1 MYDMHVNI
9 VSLISPK
16 GGTGKSS
23 LATAL
28 AAAAASEDP
37 AALYDL
43 DPQGTSHRWW
53 HVHRARSPS
62 PPPGID
68 LAVHRV
74 EPGGVLDRL
83 RADAAGTPPKWVFCD
98 LAGGAFSP
106 LAEVLELSDLVL
118 VPLRPTVPD
127 LATITRLQ
135 KFVGTLGDGAA
146 ARLAVVLCQVDRR
159 AAGRQAFSKTVLQD
173 QAGIACCRTS
183 ISQSVAWQDAF
194 EAGLA
199 VQECRGRRFRRAAG
213 EMRAL
218 YSEVSELAG
227 RGLGR

>member
-1 MYDMHVNI
+1 MHVNV

-37 AALYDL
+37 TALYDM
-43 DPQGTSHRWW
+43 DPQGTSYRWW

-74 EPGGVLDRL
+74 KPGGVLDRL
-83 RADAAGTPPKWVFCD
+83 RSDAAAAPPKWVVCD
-98 LAGGAFSP
+98 LAGGAFAP
-106 LAEVLELSDLVL
+106 LAEVVELSDLVL

-135 KFVGTLGDGAA
+135 EFVGTLGPVAA

-159 AAGRQAFSKTVLQD
+159 SAGRQAFSRTLLQD
-173 QAGIACCRTS
+173 RAGIACCRTS

-199 VQECRGRRFRRAAG
+199 VQECRGVRYRRAAG
-213 EMRAL
+213 EMRSL
-218 YSEVSELAG
+218 YAEVRELAG
-227 RGLGR
+227 RGSG

>member
-1 MYDMHVNI
+1 MHVNV

-53 HVHRARSPS
+53 HVHRARSAS
-62 PPPGID
+62 PPPEID
-68 LAVHRV
+68 LVVHRV

-83 RADAAGTPPKWVFCD
+83 RADAAGGPPKWVVCD
-98 LAGGAFSP
+98 LAGGAFAP
-106 LAEVLELSDLVL
+106 LVEVLELSDVVL

-135 KFVGTLGDGAA
+135 NFVGTLGNGLAD
-146 ARLAVVLCQVDRR
+146 RLSVVLCQVDRR
-159 AAGRQAFSKTVLQD
+159 AARRQAFSRTVLQD

-183 ISQSVAWQDAF
+183 ISQSVVWHDAF

-199 VQECRGRRFRRAAG
+199 VHECRGGRFRRAAG
-213 EMRAL
+213 ELRSL
-218 YSEVSELAG
+218 YAEVRELAG
-227 RGLGR
+227 RGMEG